1 MSDRYPLA
9 ELDDLPDDLRERILA
24 EQEKAGFV
32 PEVFLM
38 FGRRPAESRAFFA
51 YHDALME
58 REGNLSKADKEMIV
72 VTVSGQ
78 NNCLFCVV
86 AHGAILRIVKKD
98 PYISDQLAV
107 SYHKADLTPRERAIC
122 NSPPRSICAR
132 TSSTRTLTP
141 STSTAWTPRT
151 PGHRRHHRP
160 VRSQQPSRQR
170 LGHAPESRVYLMGR
184 VPRQSDPPRGRA
196 GHRLGRPGLT
206 LLVDDTAR
214 DAATAVAGARV
225 SSARRGVALMFQRVS
240 DYWMS

>member
-9 ELDDLPDDLRERILA
+9 DLTDLPVDLRERILA

-72 VTVSGQ
+72 VTISGQ

-98 PYISDQLAV
+98 PLIADQLAV
-107 SYHKADLTPRERAIC
+107 NYRKADLTPRERAIC
-122 NSPPRSICAR
+122 DFATKVNLHSDELGDADFALAGGAEVAEERDAER
-132 TSSTRTLTP
+132 LDSS
-141 STSTAWTPRT
+141 
-151 PGHRRHHRP
+151 
-160 VRSQQPSRQR
+160 
-170 LGHAPESRVYLMGR
+170 
-184 VPRQSDPPRGRA
+184 
-196 GHRLGRPGLT
+196 
-206 LLVDDTAR
+206 LVDTLDTEN
-214 DAATAVAGARV
+214 DDTVELTKRV
-225 SSARRGVALMFQRVS
+225 KP
-240 DYWMS
+240 